1 MGSLKGFNY
10 LQNASDLLKK
20 LEHDYERLINSQENT
35 YAAFDFFITAYHLLD
50 WQYPDTNDRDNKQKR
65 SDIEKGCLLL
75 QICSHIANGVKHFE
89 TTRAKHQSVSDVE
102 SQGEVFKG
110 KVFEYGV
117 FDNGELIIKLEGKAS
132 NEFGPEIRCS
142 ELAEKVLKY
151 WKEQLNIS
159 GQDSPPLNPETP
171 LSQEITL

>member
-1 MGSLKGFNY
+1 MGSLKGFNS
-10 LQNASDLLKK
+10 LKNASDLLKK
-20 LEHDYERLINSQENT
+20 LEYDYKRLINSKKDT

-50 WQYPDTNDRDNKQKR
+50 WQYPDSNNKDNKQKR
-65 SDIEKGCLLL
+65 KDIEKGCLLL

-89 TTRAKHQSVSDVE
+89 ATRSQHQSVSDV
-102 SQGEVFKG
+102 QNKG
-110 KVFEYGV
+110 KVFKDNVFEEGV

-132 NEFGPEIRCS
+132 YEFGPEIRCS

-171 LSQEITL
+171 LNQEITL